1 MTQDHIKQLM
11 KRVYTWQFNNRT
23 RFVIR
28 STGKK
33 RFLRAT
39 DWERGVFWL
48 SVADAWQATDDQ
60 EYLDG
65 LMDWTLH
72 TGFRAGHLPRF
83 ADDHVCM
90 QAYIP
95 MYPLMDSPELIEY
108 AQKALEVM
116 IDAPKPGREDW
127 WWCDSLF
134 MAPPVF
140 AAISS
145 VTGDSKYIDYMD
157 TAFWDAVDNL
167 YDAETGLYYRDQRYI
182 PNAEQTEFR
191 EANGEKVMWSRG
203 LGWVLG
209 CVPRILDHMPEDY
222 PTRHKYIEMFQALAK
237 EVIKY
242 QQEDGFWRV
251 SLLDPESFPMPE
263 SSATSLFVY
272 GLAWGLNQ
280 GLLDQE
286 TYMPV
291 VTKAW
296 SSLETCIH
304 EDGMIGWVQ
313 LPAYNPRKV
322 EFDHNIDYGAG
333 AFLLAATQMMK
344 L

>member
-1 MTQDHIKQLM
+1 MNQDFIKTQM
-11 KRVYTWQFNNRT
+11 KRVYQWQVDNRT

-48 SVADAWQATDDQ
+48 SVAEAWKETQDAN
-60 EYLDG
+60 YFDG

-95 MYPLMDSPELIEY
+95 MYANLDTPELVEY
-108 AQKALEVM
+108 AQKALDIM
-116 IDAPKPGREDW
+116 IDEPKAGREDW

-140 AAISS
+140 AGISA
-145 VTGDSKYIDYMD
+145 VTGDPKYIDYMD
-157 TAFWDAVDNL
+157 KAFWDAVDNL
-167 YDAETGLYYRDQRYI
+167 YDDETGLYYRDHRYI
-182 PNAEQTEFR
+182 PNAEGTEFR

-203 LGWVLG
+203 LGWVLA
-209 CVPRILDHMPEDY
+209 CVPRILEHMPVDY
-222 PTRHKYIEMFQALAK
+222 PTRDQYVSMFQSLAK
-237 EVIKY
+237 EIVKY
-242 QQEDGFWRV
+242 QQNDGFWRV
-251 SLLDPESFPMPE
+251 SLLDPESYPMPE

-272 GLAWGLNQ
+272 GLAWGVNN
-280 GLLDQE
+280 GLLAEED
-286 TYMPV
+286 YLPV
-291 VTKAW
+291 ITKAW
-296 SSLETCIH
+296 QAIETCIH
-304 EDGMIGWVQ
+304 ENGMIGWVQ
-313 LPAYNPRKV
+313 LPAYNPREV

-344 L
+344 I